1 MVTWRAYNWRKK
13 TCRIMR
19 KQYRVGVCIPIIG
32 SMLPGTRVGTFRLLH
47 VKCSG
52 GNASEVPNGCY
63 RRWREEDISW
73 RPMFQTIKLVSKVEA
88 EY

>member
-1 MVTWRAYNWRKK
+1 
-13 TCRIMR
+13 
-19 KQYRVGVCIPIIG
+19 
-32 SMLPGTRVGTFRLLH
+32 MLPGTRVGTFRLSH

-63 RRWREEDISW
+63 RRWREEDIS
-73 RPMFQTIKLVSKVEA
+73 RSPMFQAIKLVSKVEA